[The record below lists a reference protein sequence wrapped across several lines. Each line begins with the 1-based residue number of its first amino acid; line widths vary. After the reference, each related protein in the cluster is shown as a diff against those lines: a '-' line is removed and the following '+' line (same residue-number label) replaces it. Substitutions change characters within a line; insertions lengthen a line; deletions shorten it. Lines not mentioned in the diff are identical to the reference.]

1 MAELAKMYP
10 PQANTPET
18 SLSGALTAAGNDRKR
33 R

>member
-18 SLSGALTAAGNDRKR
+18 SLSGALTAAERP
-33 R
+33 

>member
-18 SLSGALTAAGNDRKR
+18 SLSGRADGSGNDRKR